1 MPRHG
6 DDGVGAVQ
14 EIGDG
19 RKVRRRNPYGTSG
32 AEGLQYVVH
41 DAHEGRCF
49 LVYQPTPEALGI
61 EVPHWDT
68 KAELMR
74 CGSVIIDP
82 QGNVLA
88 GPFYHE
94 EGLLTAEI
102 EADEILRARYDLD
115 VSSHYVRPDIF
126 KLTVDARRHPLG
138 R

>member
-1 MPRHG
+1 MRCGNAH
-6 DDGVGAVQ
+6 
-14 EIGDG
+14 
-19 RKVRRRNPYGTSG
+19 GTSG

-49 LVYQPTPEALGI
+49 LVCAVQYQPTPEALGI

-74 CGSVIIDP
+74 GGSVIIDP